1 VDTRRRLLDRSLV
14 RIAIAVL
21 AVIVA
26 VLVVGQF
33 VPYFATLPN
42 VSKVLLEAAILSV
55 AAFGMTLVLLTGGI
69 DLSVG
74 GAMSLVGVAEVSL
87 VKIGVAWPLA
97 VVVGLG
103 IGLLLGA
110 VNAVI
115 VSRLKLP
122 PFIATFGT
130 LGIAAGLALYVA
142 NVIGHPV
149 FPPDFVSIGNDGLG
163 AGILGP
169 IGVPWLVIVAVAI
182 LVVLEILTRV
192 TTWGVHLRATGDN
205 LAVARLSGVP
215 VARVLSSAYIVSGL
229 LAATAGTMLAAR
241 LGTANPLQGEPYTLL
256 AVAACVIGGVDLF
269 GGRGHLWAAGAG
281 AIFLFSIRNIMNLQG
296 VQPFMQ
302 NLVIGLLIIAAVL
315 VTVQGPVVRDWA
327 SSALQRARGGKAA

>member
-1 VDTRRRLLDRSLV
+1 MSRLPTDRLLV
-14 RIAIAVL
+14 RAFA
-21 AVIVA
+21 AAVA
-26 VLVVGQF
+26 VVVVVLLVGQF
-33 VPYFATLPN
+33 VPYFATTTNL
-42 VSKVLLEAAILSV
+42 SKVLLEAAILAV
-55 AAFGMTLVLLTGGI
+55 AAFGMALVLLTGGI

-74 GAMSLVGVAEVSL
+74 GVMSLVGVVEVSL
-87 VKIGVAWPLA
+87 VSSGVPWPAA
-97 VVVGLG
+97 VAVGLG
-103 IGLLLGA
+103 VGLLLGT

-130 LGIAAGLALYVA
+130 LGIAAGLALYIA

-149 FPPDFVSIGNDGLG
+149 FPPDFVSLGNDAVLG
-163 AGILGP
+163 IP
-169 IGVPWLVIVAVAI
+169 ITLVLALAI
-182 LVVLEILTRV
+182 LLVLEVVTRV

-205 LAVARLSGVP
+205 FAVARLSGVP
-215 VARVLSSAYIVSGL
+215 VARVLGSAYVVSGL

-281 AIFLFSIRNIMNLQG
+281 AVFLYAIRNIMNLQG

-302 NLVIGLLIIAAVL
+302 DLVTGLLIIAAVL
-315 VTVQGPVVRDWA
+315 VTVQGPVLRDMA
-327 SSALQRARGGKAA
+327 SSALQRVRHGKPA

>member
-1 VDTRRRLLDRSLV
+1 MTRLPTDRLLV
-14 RIAIAVL
+14 RAIVAAV
-21 AVIVA
+21 AIGVA
-26 VLVVGQF
+26 VLLVGQA
-33 VPYFATLPN
+33 VPYFATTANL
-42 VSKVLLEAAILSV
+42 SKVLLEAAILSV

-74 GAMSLVGVAEVSL
+74 GVMSLVGVVEVSL
-87 VKIGVAWPLA
+87 VSTGIPWPLA
-97 VVVGLG
+97 VIVGLG
-103 IGLLLGA
+103 IGLGIGL

-130 LGIAAGLALYVA
+130 LGIAAGLALYIA

-149 FPPDFVSIGNDGLG
+149 FPPDFVSLGND
-163 AGILGP
+163 AVMGIP
-169 IGVPWLVIVAVAI
+169 ITVIVAVAI

-205 LAVARLSGVP
+205 IAVARLSGVP
-215 VARVLSSAYIVSGL
+215 VGRVLGSAYVVSGL

-281 AIFLFSIRNIMNLQG
+281 AVFLFAIRNIMNLQG

-302 NLVIGLLIIAAVL
+302 DLVTGLLIIAAVL
-315 VTVQGPVVRDWA
+315 VTVQGPVLRDLA
-327 SSALQRARGGKAA
+327 SSALQRARQGRAA

>member
-1 VDTRRRLLDRSLV
+1 MPSRQRDRLLRAI
-14 RIAIAVL
+14 IAG

-26 VLVVGQF
+26 SVLLVGQF
-33 VPYFATLPN
+33 VPHFATIPN
-42 VSKVLLEAAILSV
+42 LENVMSQAAILSV
-55 AAFGMTLVLLTGGI
+55 VAFGMTLVVVTGSI

-74 GAMSLVGVAEVSL
+74 GVMSLVGVLEVSL
-87 VKIGVAWPLA
+87 VSIGVPWPLA
-97 VVVGLG
+97 VLAGLG
-103 IGLLLGA
+103 IGLLLGS

-130 LGIAAGLALYVA
+130 LGIAAGLALYLADLVGRPILPPEFVA
-142 NVIGHPV
+142 
-149 FPPDFVSIGNDGLG
+149 IGNESVL
-163 AGILGP
+163 
-169 IGVPWLVIVAVAI
+169 GVPYLVILAVAV
-182 LVVLEILTRV
+182 LVLLEVVWRV

-215 VARVLSSAYIVSGL
+215 VVRVLSSAYLVSGL

-241 LGTANPLQGEPYTLL
+241 LGTASPLQGEPFTLS

-281 AIFLFSIRNIMNLQG
+281 AIFLVALRNILNLQG

-302 NLVIGLLIIAAVL
+302 DFVTGLLIIVAVL
-315 VTVQGPVVRDWA
+315 VTVQGPVLRDLLGGALLRVRGA
-327 SSALQRARGGKAA
+327 RAT

>member
-1 VDTRRRLLDRSLV
+1 MTRLPTDRLLV
-14 RIAIAVL
+14 RAIAAAVAIVVVVL
-21 AVIVA
+21 
-26 VLVVGQF
+26 LVGQF
-33 VPYFATLPN
+33 VPFFATTTNLA
-42 VSKVLLEAAILSV
+42 KVLLEAAILSV

-74 GAMSLVGVAEVSL
+74 GVMSLVGVVEVSL
-87 VKIGVAWPLA
+87 VSSGIPWPAA

-103 IGLLLGA
+103 VGLLLGMI
-110 VNAVI
+110 NAVI

-130 LGIAAGLALYVA
+130 LGIAAGLALYIA

-149 FPPDFVSIGNDGLG
+149 FPPDFVSLGNDAVLG
-163 AGILGP
+163 IP
-169 IGVPWLVIVAVAI
+169 IPVMLALAVLVA
-182 LVVLEILTRV
+182 LEVVTRL

-205 LAVARLSGVP
+205 FAVARLSGVP
-215 VARVLSSAYIVSGL
+215 VARVLGSAYVVSGL

-269 GGRGHLWAAGAG
+269 GGRGNLWAACAG
-281 AIFLFSIRNIMNLQG
+281 AVFLFSIRNIMNLQG

-302 NLVIGLLIIAAVL
+302 DLVTGLLIIAAVL
-315 VTVQGPVVRDWA
+315 VTVQGPALRAVA
-327 SSALQRARGGKAA
+327 SSALQRSRQRRAA

>member
-1 VDTRRRLLDRSLV
+1 MTRLPTDRPLV
-14 RIAIAVL
+14 RATAAAVAIV
-21 AVIVA
+21 VA
-26 VLVVGQF
+26 VLLVGQF
-33 VPYFATLPN
+33 VPYFATTTNL
-42 VSKVLLEAAILSV
+42 SKVLLEAAILSV

-74 GAMSLVGVAEVSL
+74 GVMSLVGVVEVSL
-87 VKIGVAWPLA
+87 VSSGVPWPAA

-103 IGLLLGA
+103 IGLLLGT

-130 LGIAAGLALYVA
+130 LGIAAGLALYIA

-149 FPPDFVSIGNDGLG
+149 FPPDFVSLGNDAVLG
-163 AGILGP
+163 IP
-169 IGVPWLVIVAVAI
+169 ITVMLAVAI
-182 LVVLEILTRV
+182 LVVLEVVTRV

-205 LAVARLSGVP
+205 FAVARLSGVP
-215 VARVLSSAYIVSGL
+215 VARVLGSAYVISGL

-281 AIFLFSIRNIMNLQG
+281 AVFLFAIRNIMNLQG

-302 NLVIGLLIIAAVL
+302 DLVIGLLIIAAVL
-315 VTVQGPVVRDWA
+315 VTVQGPALRDMA
-327 SSALQRARGGKAA
+327 SDALQRSRHRNAA

>member
-1 VDTRRRLLDRSLV
+1 MLERHRDQLLRVVAAAAL
-14 RIAIAVL
+14 
-21 AVIVA
+21 IVA
-26 VLVVGQF
+26 TVVLVGQF
-33 VPYFATLPN
+33 VPFFATLANMEN
-42 VSKVLLEAAILSV
+42 VMSQAAILSV
-55 AAFGMTLVLLTGGI
+55 VAFGMTLVVVTGGI

-74 GAMSLVGVAEVSL
+74 GVMSLVGVTEVSL
-87 VKIGVAWPLA
+87 VSVGVAWPLA

-103 IGLLLGA
+103 VGMLVGS

-115 VSRLKLP
+115 VARLKLP

-130 LGIAAGLALYVA
+130 LGIAAGLALYLADLVGRP
-142 NVIGHPV
+142 IL
-149 FPPDFVSIGNDGLG
+149 PPDFVSIGND
-163 AGILGP
+163 AFF
-169 IGVPWLVIVAVAI
+169 GVPYLIILAVIVLILLEAI
-182 LVVLEILTRV
+182 WRM

-215 VARVLSSAYIVSGL
+215 VLRVLTSAYVVSGL

-241 LGTANPLQGEPYTLL
+241 LGTASPLQGEPFTLA

-281 AIFLFSIRNIMNLQG
+281 AVFLVSIRNIMNLQG

-302 NLVIGLLIIAAVL
+302 DFVTGMLIILAVL
-315 VTVQGPVVRDWA
+315 VTVQGPAIRDVLSGALVHVRGERA
-327 SSALQRARGGKAA
+327 S

>member
-1 VDTRRRLLDRSLV
+1 MTGLPTGRPLV
-14 RIAIAVL
+14 R
-21 AVIVA
+21 VIVA
-26 VLVVGQF
+26 IAAIVVVVLLVGQF
-33 VPYFATLPN
+33 VPYFATTTNL
-42 VSKVLLEAAILSV
+42 SKVLLEAAILAV

-74 GAMSLVGVAEVSL
+74 GVMSLVGVVEVSL
-87 VKIGVAWPLA
+87 VSSGIAWPLA
-97 VVVGLG
+97 VLVGLLV
-103 IGLLLGA
+103 GLLLGA
-110 VNAVI
+110 VNGVI

-130 LGIAAGLALYVA
+130 LGIAAGLALYIA

-149 FPPDFVSIGNDGLG
+149 FPPDFVSLGND
-163 AGILGP
+163 AFVGIP
-169 IGVPWLVIVAVAI
+169 ITLIVAVTV
-182 LVVLEILTRV
+182 LVVLEVMTRV

-205 LAVARLSGVP
+205 YAVARLSGVP
-215 VARVLSSAYIVSGL
+215 VARILASAYIVSGL

-281 AIFLFSIRNIMNLQG
+281 AVFLFAIRNIMNLQG

-302 NLVIGLLIIAAVL
+302 DLVTGLLIIAAVL
-315 VTVQGPVVRDWA
+315 VTVQGPVLRDMA
-327 SSALQRARGGKAA
+327 NGALQRARHGRPA

>member
-1 VDTRRRLLDRSLV
+1 MTRLPTDRPLV
-14 RIAIAVL
+14 RATAAAVAIVAAVL
-21 AVIVA
+21 
-26 VLVVGQF
+26 LVGQF
-33 VPYFATLPN
+33 VPYFATTTNL
-42 VSKVLLEAAILSV
+42 SKVLLEAAILSV

-74 GAMSLVGVAEVSL
+74 GVMSLVGVVEVSL
-87 VKIGVAWPLA
+87 VSSGIPWPAA

-130 LGIAAGLALYVA
+130 LGIAAGLALYIA

-149 FPPDFVSIGNDGLG
+149 FPPDFVSLGNDAVLG
-163 AGILGP
+163 IP
-169 IGVPWLVIVAVAI
+169 ITVVIAVAI
-182 LVVLEILTRV
+182 LVVLEVVTRL

-205 LAVARLSGVP
+205 FAVARLSGVP
-215 VARVLSSAYIVSGL
+215 VARVLGSAYVVSGL

-281 AIFLFSIRNIMNLQG
+281 AVFLFAIRNIMNLQG

-302 NLVIGLLIIAAVL
+302 DLVTGLLIIGAVL
-315 VTVQGPVVRDWA
+315 VTVQGPVLRDLA
-327 SSALQRARGGKAA
+327 SSALQRARQGKPA

>member
-1 VDTRRRLLDRSLV
+1 MTRLPTDRILI
-14 RIAIAVL
+14 RAIAA
-21 AVIVA
+21 AVAIVVA
-26 VLVVGQF
+26 VFLVGQF
-33 VPYFATLPN
+33 VPYFATTTNL
-42 VSKVLLEAAILSV
+42 SKVLLEAAILSV

-74 GAMSLVGVAEVSL
+74 GVMSLVGVVEVSL
-87 VKIGVAWPLA
+87 VSSGIPWPGA
-97 VVVGLG
+97 VMMGLG
-103 IGLLLGA
+103 VGLLLGT
-110 VNAVI
+110 VNAII

-130 LGIAAGLALYVA
+130 LGIAAGLALYIA

-149 FPPDFVSIGNDGLG
+149 FPPDFVSLGNGALLG
-163 AGILGP
+163 IP
-169 IGVPWLVIVAVAI
+169 IPLMLAVAV
-182 LVVLEILTRV
+182 LVVLEVFTRV

-215 VARVLSSAYIVSGL
+215 VARILASAYIVSGL

-269 GGRGHLWAAGAG
+269 GGRGYLWAAGAG
-281 AIFLFSIRNIMNLQG
+281 AVFLFAIRNIMNLQG

-302 NLVIGLLIIAAVL
+302 DLVTGLLIIAAVL
-315 VTVQGPVVRDWA
+315 VTVQGPVLRDMA
-327 SSALQRARGGKAA
+327 RAMLKRSRHRRPA

>member
-1 VDTRRRLLDRSLV
+1 MTRLPTDRPLV
-14 RIAIAVL
+14 RATAAAVAIV
-21 AVIVA
+21 VA
-26 VLVVGQF
+26 VLLVGQF
-33 VPYFATLPN
+33 VPYFATTTNL
-42 VSKVLLEAAILSV
+42 SKVLLEAAILSV

-74 GAMSLVGVAEVSL
+74 GVMSLVGVVEVSL
-87 VKIGVAWPLA
+87 VSSGIPWPAA

-130 LGIAAGLALYVA
+130 LGIAAGLALYIA

-149 FPPDFVSIGNDGLG
+149 FPPDFVSLGNDAVLG
-163 AGILGP
+163 IP
-169 IGVPWLVIVAVAI
+169 ITVVIAVAI
-182 LVVLEILTRV
+182 LVVLEVVTRL

-205 LAVARLSGVP
+205 FAVARLSGVP
-215 VARVLSSAYIVSGL
+215 VARVLGSAYVVSGL

-281 AIFLFSIRNIMNLQG
+281 AIFLFAIRNIMNLQG

-302 NLVIGLLIIAAVL
+302 DLVTGLLIIGAVL
-315 VTVQGPVVRDWA
+315 VTVQGPVLRDLA
-327 SSALQRARGGKAA
+327 SSALQRARQGKPA

>member
-1 VDTRRRLLDRSLV
+1 
-14 RIAIAVL
+14 
-21 AVIVA
+21 
-26 VLVVGQF
+26 
-33 VPYFATLPN
+33 
-42 VSKVLLEAAILSV
+42 
-55 AAFGMTLVLLTGGI
+55 M
-69 DLSVG
+69 
-74 GAMSLVGVAEVSL
+74 EVSL
-87 VKIGVAWPLA
+87 VSAGIPWPVA

-103 IGLLLGA
+103 IGLLLGT

-130 LGIAAGLALYVA
+130 LGIAAGLALYIA

-149 FPPDFVSIGNDGLG
+149 FPPDFVSLGNDAV
-163 AGILGP
+163 AGIP
-169 IGVPWLVIVAVAI
+169 ITVVVAVAI
-182 LVVLEILTRV
+182 LVVLEVLTRL

-205 LAVARLSGVP
+205 IAVARLSGVP
-215 VARVLSSAYIVSGL
+215 VARVLGSAYVVSGL

-281 AIFLFSIRNIMNLQG
+281 AVFLFAIRNIMNLQG

-302 NLVIGLLIIAAVL
+302 DLVTGLLIIAAVL
-315 VTVQGPVVRDWA
+315 VTVQGPVLRDLA
-327 SSALQRARGGKAA
+327 SSALQRARHRKAA

>member
-1 VDTRRRLLDRSLV
+1 MTRLPTDRLLV
-14 RIAIAVL
+14 RAIAA
-21 AVIVA
+21 AVAIGVA
-26 VLVVGQF
+26 VLLVGQF
-33 VPYFATLPN
+33 VPYFATTTNL
-42 VSKVLLEAAILSV
+42 SKVLLEAAILSV

-74 GAMSLVGVAEVSL
+74 GVMSLVGVVEVSL
-87 VKIGVAWPLA
+87 VSTGIPWPVAA
-97 VVVGLG
+97 IVGLG
-103 IGLLLGA
+103 IGLGIGL
-110 VNAVI
+110 VNGVI

-130 LGIAAGLALYVA
+130 LGIAAGLALYIA

-149 FPPDFVSIGNDGLG
+149 FPPDFVSLGND
-163 AGILGP
+163 AVMGIP
-169 IGVPWLVIVAVAI
+169 ITVIVAVSI
-182 LVVLEILTRV
+182 LVVLEVLTRV

-205 LAVARLSGVP
+205 VAVARLSGVP
-215 VARVLSSAYIVSGL
+215 VARVLGSAYVVSGL

-281 AIFLFSIRNIMNLQG
+281 AVFLFAIRNIMNLQG

-302 NLVIGLLIIAAVL
+302 DLVTGLLIIAAVL
-315 VTVQGPVVRDWA
+315 VTVQGPVLRDLA
-327 SSALQRARGGKAA
+327 SSALQRTRHRKLA

>member
-1 VDTRRRLLDRSLV
+1 MTRANRRLLV
-14 RIAIAVL
+14 RGVAAVVA
-21 AVIVA
+21 AVVV
-26 VLVVGQF
+26 VLLVGQF
-33 VPYFATLPN
+33 VPYFATATNL
-42 VSKVLLEAAILSV
+42 SKVLLEAAILAV

-74 GAMSLVGVAEVSL
+74 GVMSLVGVVEVSL
-87 VKIGVAWPLA
+87 VSAGIPWPGA
-97 VVVGLG
+97 VVVGLV
-103 IGLLLGA
+103 IGLLLGS

-130 LGIAAGLALYVA
+130 LGIAAGLALYIA

-149 FPPDFVSIGNDGLG
+149 FPPDFVSIGNDALLG
-163 AGILGP
+163 IP
-169 IGVPWLVIVAVAI
+169 ITALVAVSALI
-182 LVVLEILTRV
+182 ALEAVTRM

-205 LAVARLSGVP
+205 FAVARLSGVP
-215 VARVLSSAYIVSGL
+215 VTRVLASAYIVSGL

-281 AIFLFSIRNIMNLQG
+281 AIFLFAIRNIMNLQG

-302 NLVIGLLIIAAVL
+302 DLVTGLLIIAAVL
-315 VTVQGPVVRDWA
+315 VTVQGPALRDMA
-327 SSALQRARGGKAA
+327 RSAMQRSRQGGAA

>member
-1 VDTRRRLLDRSLV
+1 MLERHRDQLLRVVAAAALV
-14 RIAIAVL
+14 VATVVL
-21 AVIVA
+21 
-26 VLVVGQF
+26 VGQF
-33 VPYFATLPN
+33 VPFFATLANMEN
-42 VSKVLLEAAILSV
+42 VMSQAAILSV
-55 AAFGMTLVLLTGGI
+55 VAFGMTLVVVTGGI

-74 GAMSLVGVAEVSL
+74 GVMSLVGVTEVSL
-87 VKIGVAWPLA
+87 VSVGVAWPLA

-103 IGLLLGA
+103 VGMLVGS

-115 VSRLKLP
+115 VARLKLP

-130 LGIAAGLALYVA
+130 LGIAAGLALYLADLVGRP
-142 NVIGHPV
+142 ILPS
-149 FPPDFVSIGNDGLG
+149 DFVSIGND
-163 AGILGP
+163 AFF
-169 IGVPWLVIVAVAI
+169 GVPYLIILAVIVLILLEAI
-182 LVVLEILTRV
+182 WRM

-215 VARVLSSAYIVSGL
+215 VLRVLTSAYVVSGL

-241 LGTANPLQGEPYTLL
+241 LGTASPLQGEPFTLA

-281 AIFLFSIRNIMNLQG
+281 AVFLVSIRNIMNLQG

-302 NLVIGLLIIAAVL
+302 DFVTGMLIILAVL
-315 VTVQGPVVRDWA
+315 VTVQGPAIRDVLSGALVHVRGERA
-327 SSALQRARGGKAA
+327 S

>member
-1 VDTRRRLLDRSLV
+1 MTRLPTDRLLV
-14 RIAIAVL
+14 RAIVAAV
-21 AVIVA
+21 AIGVA
-26 VLVVGQF
+26 VLLVGQA
-33 VPYFATLPN
+33 VPYFATTANL
-42 VSKVLLEAAILSV
+42 SKVLLEAAILSV

-74 GAMSLVGVAEVSL
+74 GVMSLVGVVEVSL
-87 VKIGVAWPLA
+87 VSTGIPWPVA
-97 VVVGLG
+97 VIVGLG
-103 IGLLLGA
+103 IGLGIGL

-130 LGIAAGLALYVA
+130 LGIAAGLALYIA

-149 FPPDFVSIGNDGLG
+149 FPPDFVSLGND
-163 AGILGP
+163 AVMGIP
-169 IGVPWLVIVAVAI
+169 ITVIVAVAV

-205 LAVARLSGVP
+205 IAVARLSGVP
-215 VARVLSSAYIVSGL
+215 VGRVLGSAYVVSGL
-229 LAATAGTMLAAR
+229 LAAAAGTMLAAR

-281 AIFLFSIRNIMNLQG
+281 AVFLFAIRNIMNLQG

-302 NLVIGLLIIAAVL
+302 DLVTGLLIIAAVL
-315 VTVQGPVVRDWA
+315 VTVQGPVLRDLA
-327 SSALQRARGGKAA
+327 SSALQRARQGRAA

>member
-1 VDTRRRLLDRSLV
+1 MTRLLTDRLLV
-14 RIAIAVL
+14 RAIAAAVAIVVVVL
-21 AVIVA
+21 
-26 VLVVGQF
+26 LVGQF
-33 VPYFATLPN
+33 VPFFATTTNL
-42 VSKVLLEAAILSV
+42 SKVLLESAILSV

-74 GAMSLVGVAEVSL
+74 GVMSLVGVVEVSL
-87 VKIGVAWPLA
+87 VSSGIPWPAA

-103 IGLLLGA
+103 VGLLLGT

-130 LGIAAGLALYVA
+130 LGIAAGLALYIA

-149 FPPDFVSIGNDGLG
+149 FPPDFVSLGNDAVLG
-163 AGILGP
+163 IP
-169 IGVPWLVIVAVAI
+169 IPVVLALAV
-182 LVVLEILTRV
+182 LVVLELFTRL

-205 LAVARLSGVP
+205 FAVARLSGVP
-215 VARVLSSAYIVSGL
+215 VGRVLGSAYVVSGL
-229 LAATAGTMLAAR
+229 LAAVAGTMLAAR

-281 AIFLFSIRNIMNLQG
+281 AVFLFSIRNIMNLQG

-302 NLVIGLLIIAAVL
+302 DLVTGLLIIAAVL
-315 VTVQGPVVRDWA
+315 VTVQGPALRAVA
-327 SSALQRARGGKAA
+327 SSALQRSRQRRAA

>member
-1 VDTRRRLLDRSLV
+1 MTRLPTDRLLV
-14 RIAIAVL
+14 RAIAAAVAIVVVVL
-21 AVIVA
+21 
-26 VLVVGQF
+26 LVGQF
-33 VPYFATLPN
+33 VPFFATTTNL
-42 VSKVLLEAAILSV
+42 SKVLLESAILSV

-74 GAMSLVGVAEVSL
+74 GVMSLVGVVEVSL
-87 VKIGVAWPLA
+87 VSSGIPWPAA

-103 IGLLLGA
+103 VGLLLGT

-130 LGIAAGLALYVA
+130 LGIAAGLALYIA

-149 FPPDFVSIGNDGLG
+149 FPPDFVSLGNDAVL
-163 AGILGP
+163 
-169 IGVPWLVIVAVAI
+169 GVPIPVVLALAV
-182 LVVLEILTRV
+182 LVVLEVVTRL

-205 LAVARLSGVP
+205 FAVARLSGVP
-215 VARVLSSAYIVSGL
+215 VARVLGSAYVVSGL
-229 LAATAGTMLAAR
+229 LAAVAGTMLAAR

-281 AIFLFSIRNIMNLQG
+281 AVFLFSIRNIMNLQG

-302 NLVIGLLIIAAVL
+302 DLVTGLLIIAAVL
-315 VTVQGPVVRDWA
+315 VTVQGPALRAVA
-327 SSALQRARGGKAA
+327 SSALQRSRQRRAA

>member
-1 VDTRRRLLDRSLV
+1 MSRLPTDRLLV
-14 RIAIAVL
+14 RAFA
-21 AVIVA
+21 AAVA
-26 VLVVGQF
+26 VVVVVLLVGQF
-33 VPYFATLPN
+33 VPYFATTTNL
-42 VSKVLLEAAILSV
+42 SKVLLEAAILAV
-55 AAFGMTLVLLTGGI
+55 AAFGMALVLLTGGI

-74 GAMSLVGVAEVSL
+74 GVMSLVGVVEVSL
-87 VKIGVAWPLA
+87 VSSGIPWPAAVA
-97 VVVGLG
+97 VGLG
-103 IGLLLGA
+103 VGLLLGT

-130 LGIAAGLALYVA
+130 LGIAAGLALYIA

-149 FPPDFVSIGNDGLG
+149 FPPDFVSLGNDAVLG
-163 AGILGP
+163 IP
-169 IGVPWLVIVAVAI
+169 ITLVLALAI
-182 LVVLEILTRV
+182 LLVLEVVTRV

-205 LAVARLSGVP
+205 FAVARLSGVP
-215 VARVLSSAYIVSGL
+215 VARVLGSAYVVSGL

-281 AIFLFSIRNIMNLQG
+281 AVFLYAIRNIMNLQG

-302 NLVIGLLIIAAVL
+302 DLVTGLLIIAAVL
-315 VTVQGPVVRDWA
+315 VTVQGPVLRDMA
-327 SSALQRARGGKAA
+327 SSALQRARHGKPA

>member
-1 VDTRRRLLDRSLV
+1 MLGRQRHQLLR
-14 RIAIAVL
+14 AIAAAALTVATVL
-21 AVIVA
+21 
-26 VLVVGQF
+26 LVGQF

-42 VSKVLLEAAILSV
+42 LENVMSQAAILSV
-55 AAFGMTLVLLTGGI
+55 VAFGMTLVIVTGGI

-74 GAMSLVGVAEVSL
+74 GVMSLVGVVEVSL
-87 VKIGVAWPLA
+87 VSVGVAWPLA

-103 IGLLLGA
+103 VGVLLGSI
-110 VNAVI
+110 NAVI

-130 LGIAAGLALYVA
+130 LGIAAGLALYLADLVGRP
-142 NVIGHPV
+142 IL
-149 FPPDFVSIGNDGLG
+149 PPDFVSIGNDSVLGLPYLI
-163 AGILGP
+163 ILAA
-169 IGVPWLVIVAVAI
+169 VLLV
-182 LVVLEILTRV
+182 LLEVIWRV

-215 VARVLSSAYIVSGL
+215 VLRVLSSAYVVSGL

-241 LGTANPLQGEPYTLL
+241 LGTASPLQGEPFTLA

-281 AIFLFSIRNIMNLQG
+281 AIFLVSIRNILNLQG

-302 NLVIGLLIIAAVL
+302 DFVTGMLIILAVL
-315 VTVQGPVVRDWA
+315 VTVQGPALRDV
-327 SSALQRARGGKAA
+327 LGGVLLRARGERAT